1 MREGGSR
8 VLLGG
13 SNEGSATVGAAARG
27 RPRLWALSDDCGFT
41 FVELLA
47 ALLILGILV
56 ALAIPS
62 YFGSENT
69 ARSKF
74 DQSNVQAINAAL
86 ALYKFNN
93 GGACPPDQTTFAGAA
108 FLGNT
113 TYFPDGSPADPWCGS
128 GVAGVTC
135 TSSNPS
141 LPYQNS
147 YNASLCRVQMV
158 YGGGLI
164 DHTAIPPVGH

>member
-1 MREGGSR
+1 MIRY
-8 VLLGG
+8 
-13 SNEGSATVGAAARG
+13 
-27 RPRLWALSDDCGFT
+27 LSDESGFT

-47 ALLILGILV
+47 ALLLLGILV

-69 ARSKF
+69 ARSKV

-93 GGACPPDQTTFAGAA
+93 NGACPPTQTAFSGST

-113 TYFPDGSPADPWCGS
+113 TFFPDGAPADPWCGS
-128 GVAGVTC
+128 GASGVTC
-135 TSSNPS
+135 TAGAGASA
-141 LPYQNS
+141 PYTNS
-147 YNASLCRVQMV
+147 YNATLCRVQMV
-158 YGGGLI
+158 YGVGPAI
-164 DHTAIPPVGH
+164 DHTQIPPVGH

>member
-1 MREGGSR
+1 MVRY
-8 VLLGG
+8 
-13 SNEGSATVGAAARG
+13 
-27 RPRLWALSDDCGFT
+27 LSDESGFT

-47 ALLILGILV
+47 ALLLLGILV

-69 ARSKF
+69 ARSKV

-93 GGACPPDQTTFAGAA
+93 NGACPPTQAAFAGAT

-113 TYFPDGSPADPWCGS
+113 TYFPDGAPSDPWCGS
-128 GVAGVTC
+128 GATGVTC
-135 TSSNPS
+135 TSSSPS
-141 LPYQNS
+141 TPYTNS
-147 YNASLCRVQMV
+147 FNATLCRVQMV
-158 YGGGLI
+158 YGGGTI
-164 DHTAIPPVGH
+164 DHTQIPPVGH